1 MWHFLLLA
9 LYRDIKLS
17 FLVRLY
23 MPRTRRG
30 KYNLQFGFYSRL
42 LIVVE
47 NDFVAHGIALAR

>member
-1 MWHFLLLA
+1 
-9 LYRDIKLS
+9 
-17 FLVRLY
+17 

-30 KYNLQFGFYSRL
+30 KYNLQFGFYNRL